1 MEQCVDSNDLI
12 QPRHK
17 GTSIWK
23 QIENTLRS
31 EIMAG
36 EIAPGQR
43 LPSEA
48 ELAER
53 FGVNR
58 HTVRRAMAELS
69 TQDIVQVENGRG
81 AFVTERVLSY
91 KIDKRMRS
99 PESMLRRGH
108 DMVVKVLKA
117 AEEKADDDVAVALN
131 LAPGTAIWV
140 IDSLSTIDKRPMICA
155 RHSFPAERFPGFLQR
170 YRKAKSLSAALKTYG
185 VESSRKSM
193 VVAAMLGAPADLQLL
208 GLEPPT
214 PILAVT
220 SVYVDQNGIP
230 VDVGTS
236 RFAGDRIELELD

>member
-1 MEQCVDSNDLI
+1 MHSADLM

-36 EIAPGQR
+36 AIAPGQR

-48 ELAER
+48 ALAER

-81 AFVTERVLSY
+81 AFVTEKVLSY

-108 DMVVKVLKA
+108 DMVVKVLNA
-117 AEEKADDDVAVALN
+117 AKGKADEDVAQALN
-131 LAPGTAIWV
+131 IAAGSAIWV
-140 IDSLSTIDKRPMICA
+140 LDSLSTIDQKPVICA
-155 RHSFPAERFPGFLQR
+155 RHSFPAARFPGFLQR
-170 YRKAKSLSAALKTYG
+170 YSKSKSISAALKTYG
-185 VESSRKSM
+185 VESSRQSM
-193 VVAAMLGAPADLQLL
+193 IVSAMLGTPVDLQLL
-208 GLEPPT
+208 ELESPAS
-214 PILAVT
+214 ILAVA
-220 SVYVDQNGIP
+220 SVYVDQGGIP
-230 VDVGTS
+230 VDVGIS
-236 RFAGDRIELELD
+236 RYAGDRIELELD